1 MLSFQYSWFD
11 YDSVPAFGLN
21 VGGTPA
27 AAAAAAADG
36 PTTPSIATA
45 ANCLTVYVHLPS
57 STPILILVLILIP
70 TTLVA
75 AAINDPTVYV
85 RSLSMSTKR
94 ALLLFLLLL
103 SVNQCSFITK
113 SSNTNTIFLRDQTT
127 S

>member
-27 AAAAAAADG
+27 AAAAADG
-36 PTTPSIATA
+36 PTTPSIATV
-45 ANCLTVYVHLPS
+45 ANGLTVYVHLPS

-75 AAINDPTVYV
+75 TAANGPTVYV
-85 RSLSMSTKR
+85 HLP
-94 ALLLFLLLL
+94 
-103 SVNQCSFITK
+103 I
-113 SSNTNTIFLRDQTT
+113 I
-127 S
+127 